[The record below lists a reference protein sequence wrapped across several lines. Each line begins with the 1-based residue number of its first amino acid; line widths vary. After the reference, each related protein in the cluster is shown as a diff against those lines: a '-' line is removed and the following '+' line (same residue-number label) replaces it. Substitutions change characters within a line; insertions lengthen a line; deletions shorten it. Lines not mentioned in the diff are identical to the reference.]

1 VSEPKGC
8 LQIVAAPAGGWCEPD
23 TGVCH
28 IDPTDE
34 TGGAEALDE
43 TVAGDAPALRSGE
56 PPPPPP
62 RFVYALTAALLRPTP
77 VSSLA
82 ARLAAI
88 SRW

>member
-1 VSEPKGC
+1 VSEPKGS

-43 TVAGDAPALRSGE
+43 TAAGDAPG
-56 PPPPPP
+56 
-62 RFVYALTAALLRPTP
+62 AAER
-77 VSSLA
+77 
-82 ARLAAI
+82 
-88 SRW
+88 